1 VRKVITVTYTDIFHL
16 QYVAEFQKNFR
27 NIYARFFFSFAV
39 NCVAYMTFSAVFKN
53 NVFKYVLHSSGKQ
66 P

>member
-1 VRKVITVTYTDIFHL
+1 MNSRKILEIYMH
-16 QYVAEFQKNFR
+16 EFFYN
-27 NIYARFFFSFAV
+27 FAV
-39 NCVAYMTFSAVFKN
+39 NCLAYMTFSAVFKN